1 MWLVR
6 LALNRPYTFVI
17 MACLIVLGG
26 AVSIETMAVDVFPY
40 IDLPVL
46 SVIFNYS
53 GISSEEMS
61 NRVMTVFER
70 SVASNVNDIEHIE
83 SQAYQG
89 VCVIK
94 LFLQPNARV
103 ELAQTQVV
111 STATSSLRQMPPG
124 IFPPNV
130 VKYDAS
136 SVPVLQL
143 GLGSKTLSEQD
154 LFDYGNNFIK
164 LGLASI
170 RGTTIPGTA
179 GGKFRG
185 VMIDLDP
192 EAMYAKSVS
201 ATDVS
206 NALAQQNLI
215 LPAGTAKFG
224 DREYQIRMNSSPRV
238 VDEMNN
244 LPVKV
249 VNGAVVY
256 MRDVA
261 NVRNGAGVQ
270 SAMVRVNGNKGALM
284 SILRNGRA
292 STIEIVRQV
301 KEALP
306 KVLASMP
313 PELEVKEL
321 ADQSIFVK
329 ASIEGVVREALIAA
343 GLTGLMILLFLGS
356 WRSTVIVCVSIPLSV
371 LASIIVLNLTGNTIN
386 VMTLGGLA
394 LAVGILVDDATVSME
409 NMHRNMAMR
418 KTLIR
423 AVLDGAEQIATPA
436 LVSTLCICV
445 VFVPVLMLNGAA
457 RFLFTPLALAVVYA
471 MLASY
476 ILARTLVPI
485 MVHHMLRPE
494 MKLYMEGE
502 GEAHGGRGPI
512 WAVHNVF
519 SAGFERMRTF
529 YTSLLDWSLD
539 HRKMVLTGF
548 MVFSFASLGLVT
560 FIGTDFF
567 PTVDS
572 GQLRLHARAPS
583 GTRIEK
589 TEQIFAAIEQHIRS
603 QIPPAELNSIIDSI
617 GLPVGGNN
625 LAYGDNP
632 TLGVSD
638 GEIMIALKED
648 HKVASADYTTKLR
661 KSLSEN
667 FPGVVFYFES
677 ANITNQILNF
687 GIPAPIDLQIS
698 TRNAAQGYKLAQQM
712 QKKLE
717 KIPGIA
723 DVHVHQVVDYP
734 AIQVDVDRSK
744 ASSIGLTQRDV
755 SNSLLISLSGSG
767 SVQPTQ
773 WLNWATG
780 VNYQVNVQ
788 TPQHL
793 INSMDAMMHLP
804 ILPLSTFTSRT
815 TDSPMGTATSL
826 LNSVGAGP
834 SQQTLAYGNPGA
846 VQQNAQLLSNVA
858 GTTRG
863 VAPQIVNH
871 YDVQPVFD
879 VYASVDHQDLGRV
892 GAAVR
897 KVMDQTSPTLPK
909 NVSLALRGQVAT
921 MQDAFYRLGLGL
933 IFSVILVYSLM
944 VLNFQSWLDP
954 FIILMALPGALAGI
968 VWIMFITQ
976 TSFSV
981 PALMGAI
988 MCIGVATA
996 NSILLVT
1003 FANDQRLE
1011 GLDERAA
1018 ALSAGHTRVRPVIM
1032 TATAMI
1038 IGMLPMALGMGEGGE
1053 QNAPLG
1059 RAVIGGLALATVT
1072 TLFVVPIV
1080 YSLLRKRPPV
1090 DIERRLAAE
1099 EHEDM
1104 SGLMREPG
1112 Q

>member
-1 MWLVR
+1 MWIVR

-17 MACLIVLGG
+17 LSLLLVLMGIVS
-26 AVSIETMAVDVFPY
+26 VETMPVDVFPY

-46 SVIFNYS
+46 SVIFNYG
-53 GISSEEMS
+53 GISSDEMA

-89 VCVIK
+89 VAVIK

-111 STATSSLRQMPPG
+111 STATSSIRQMPPG

-136 SVPVLQL
+136 SVPVIQL
-143 GLGSKTLSEQD
+143 GLGSKTMSEQD
-154 LFDYGNNFIK
+154 LFDYGNNFLK
-164 LGLASI
+164 LGLISI

-185 VMIDLDP
+185 IMIDLDP
-192 EAMYAKSVS
+192 NGMYSKGIS

-206 NALAQQNLI
+206 NALQAQNLI

-224 DREYQIRMNSSPRV
+224 DREYQIHMNSSPRV
-238 VDEMNN
+238 ADEMNN
-244 LPVKV
+244 LPIKV

-261 NVRNGAGVQ
+261 HVRNGAGVQ

-292 STIEIVRQV
+292 STIEIV
-301 KEALP
+301 KSIKAALP
-306 KVLASMP
+306 RIMASLP

-321 ADQSIFVK
+321 ADQSIFVR
-329 ASIEGVVREALIAA
+329 ASIQGVVREAVIAA

-356 WRSTVIVCVSIPLSV
+356 WRSTVIVCVSIPLSIF
-371 LASIIVLNLTGNTIN
+371 ASLIIMNLTGQTIN
-386 VMTLGGLA
+386 VMTLGGMA
-394 LAVGILVDDATVSME
+394 LAVGILVDDATVAIE
-409 NMHRNMAMR
+409 NMHRNMAM
-418 KTLIR
+418 KKPLVR
-423 AVLDGAEQIATPA
+423 AVIDGAEQIATPA

-457 RFLFTPLALAVVYA
+457 RFLFTPLSAAVVYA

-476 ILARTLVPI
+476 VLSRSLVPI
-485 MVHHMLRPE
+485 MVHRMLRPE
-494 MKLYMEGE
+494 LKFYMQGE
-502 GEAHGGRGPI
+502 GEAHGGAGLI

-519 SAGFERMRTF
+519 NAGFNRMREF
-529 YTSLLDWSLD
+529 YASLLDWSLD
-539 HRKMVLTGF
+539 HRKMVLAAF
-548 MVFSFASLGLVT
+548 MLFSFGSLGLIR
-560 FIGTDFF
+560 FIGSDFF

-572 GQLRLHARAPS
+572 GQLRLHARAPA
-583 GTRIEK
+583 GTRLEE
-589 TEQIFAAIEQHIRS
+589 TEQIFAKIEEEIRR
-603 QIPPAELNSIIDSI
+603 QIPPAELSTIIDSI
-617 GLPVGGNN
+617 GLPAGGNN

-632 TLGVSD
+632 TIGVSD
-638 GEIMIALKED
+638 GEILISLTED
-648 HKVASADYTTKLR
+648 HKIASADYTTKLR
-661 KSLSEN
+661 KHLN
-667 FPGVVFYFES
+667 DAFPGVVFFFES

-687 GIPAPIDLQIS
+687 GIPAPIDLQIA
-698 TRNAAQGYKLAQQM
+698 TRNADAGYKLAQQLS
-712 QKKLE
+712 KKLE

-744 ASSIGLTQRDV
+744 ASAIGLTQRDV

-767 SVQPTQ
+767 SVAPTQ

-780 VNYQVNVQ
+780 VNYNVNVQ
-788 TPQHL
+788 TPQYRVD
-793 INSMDAMMHLP
+793 SMDAMMHTP
-804 ILPLSTFTSRT
+804 ILPLANFNNRT
-815 TDSPMGTATSL
+815 ADSPMGTSNNQV
-826 LNSVGAGP
+826 NSVGLGP
-834 SQQTLAYGNPGA
+834 NQQTLAYGNPGA
-846 VQQNAQLLSNVA
+846 VQAGAQFLSNLA
-858 GTTRG
+858 ETRRTI
-863 VAPQIVNH
+863 APQIVNH

-879 VYASVDHQDLGRV
+879 VFANVDHQDLGSV
-892 GAAVR
+892 GTAVK
-897 KVMDQTSPTLPK
+897 KVMDETAAKLPK
-909 NVSLALRGQVAT
+909 TINLQLRGQVAT

-933 IFSVILVYSLM
+933 VFSIILVYSLM

-968 VWIMFITQ
+968 VWIMFLTQ
-976 TSFSV
+976 TTFSV
-981 PALMGAI
+981 PSMMGAI

-1018 ALSAGHTRVRPVIM
+1018 ALSAGYTRIRPVLM

-1038 IGMLPMALGMGEGGE
+1038 IGMVPMALGLGEGGE

-1059 RAVIGGLALATVT
+1059 RAVIGGLAMATFT
-1072 TLFVVPIV
+1072 TLFAVPIV

-1090 DIERRLAAE
+1090 NIEARLAE
-1099 EHEDM
+1099 EERGDAG
-1104 SGLMREPG
+1104 SLMESEA
-1112 Q
+1112 